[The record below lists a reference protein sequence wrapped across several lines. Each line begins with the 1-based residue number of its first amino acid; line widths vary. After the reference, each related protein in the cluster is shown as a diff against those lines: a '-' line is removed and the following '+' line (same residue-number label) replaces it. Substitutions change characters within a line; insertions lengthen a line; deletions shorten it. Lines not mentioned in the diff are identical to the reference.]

1 MSKIMDHVG
10 RDDDYRLI
18 LLTAKYVISDATE
31 QDDMVLMK
39 TCQKLWIMLVWMMI
53 IV

>member
-18 LLTAKYVISDATE
+18 LLTAKYVIILLIDLYS
-31 QDDMVLMK
+31 MYLPGHY
-39 TCQKLWIMLVWMMI
+39 
-53 IV
+53 